1 MKDPQ
6 KVIRYP
12 KMSEKAVRMIE
23 SENKLVFV
31 VADDANKIDVKRA
44 VEALYQVKVVKV
56 NILRSPKGEKLAY
69 VKLAPEYS
77 AIDLATKL
85 EVI

>member
-6 KVIRYP
+6 KVIKYP

-23 SENKLVFV
+23 RENKLAFV
-31 VADDANKIDVKRA
+31 VSEDANKIDVKRA
-44 VEALYQVKVVKV
+44 VEMLYQVKVEKV
-56 NILRSPKGEKLAY
+56 NILRSPRGEKIAY
-69 VKLAPEYS
+69 VRLAPEFS
-77 AIDLATKL
+77 ATDLATRL

>member
-6 KVIRYP
+6 KVIKYP

-23 SENKLVFV
+23 QENKLVFA
-31 VADDANKIDVKRA
+31 VAEDANKIDVKRA
-44 VEALYQVKVVKV
+44 VEALYQVKVADV
-56 NILRSPKGEKLAY
+56 NIMRSPKGEKIAY
-69 VKLAPEYS
+69 VRLAPEYS